1 MRGRLICGALALFA
15 VFAFREARAEVE
27 QVWAQGV
34 SAEGGWQNSEQWY
47 NGCWAAC
54 ATDML
59 AWWKKNV
66 SAAFDLSGCTMGTS
80 EEINRVFDKN
90 PYFGDNGDYV
100 WKGLEYVMTNS
111 VSALSITY
119 PKKIYQYLDD
129 PWIYRFYVPL
139 ELSAQGYL
147 IYQRGWLKAEKEKV
161 EKALGDFMDA
171 KGKLIAAL
179 GDERHVWVLYGVERE
194 KASGK
199 YTRIWVTNS
208 SSDGKWTPGLQEFS
222 AKYSTWEEK
231 ERLTF
236 QRWFKIKEWDPY
248 YEEYVYNDTLEQI
261 SPYELTYLSISEDV
275 LLGASGAPAFRKLY
289 AVREEDAVLAS
300 AKPSGTHLEIVGPP
314 RYSDLKYQLV
324 ETDSLASGAWQ
335 TATAEEGTTADGRV
349 LYRVPLGT
357 GRKSA
362 FFRLDVSPGKAE

>member
-1 MRGRLICGALALFA
+1 
-15 VFAFREARAEVE
+15 VE
-27 QVWAQGV
+27 
-34 SAEGGWQNSEQWY
+34 
-47 NGCWAAC
+47 
-54 ATDML
+54 
-59 AWWKKNV
+59 
-66 SAAFDLSGCTMGTS
+66 
-80 EEINRVFDKN
+80 
-90 PYFGDNGDYV
+90 
-100 WKGLEYVMTNS
+100 LE
-111 VSALSITY
+111 
-119 PKKIYQYLDD
+119 D
-129 PWIYRFYVPL
+129 PT
-139 ELSAQGYL
+139 QGYL
-147 IYQRGWLKAEKEKV
+147 IYQRGWLKAEKAKV

-194 KASGK
+194 KESGK

-208 SSDGKWTPGLQEFS
+208 SSDGKWVPGLQEFS
-222 AKYSTWEEK
+222 AKYMTWNGKDLISFTRTFYNEE
-231 ERLTF
+231 EDEDET
-236 QRWFKIKEWDPY
+236 
-248 YEEYVYNDTLEQI
+248 EQI
-261 SPYELTYLSISEDV
+261 SPDELTYLSISEDV

-300 AKPSGTHLEIVGPP
+300 AKHSGTHLEIVGPP

-362 FFRLDVSPGKAE
+362 FFRLDVSPGEAK

>member
-1 MRGRLICGALALFA
+1 MRGRLVYGALALFA
-15 VFAFREARAEVE
+15 VFACRELRAEVE

-34 SAEGGWQNSEQWY
+34 TLSGGWQNSMQWY
-47 NGCWAAC
+47 DGCWAAC

-80 EEINRVFDKN
+80 KEINEVFDKN

-111 VSALSITY
+111 VSALAITY
-119 PKKIYQYLDD
+119 PKRIYQDRENAR
-129 PWIYRFYVPL
+129 IFRFYVEL
-139 ELSAQGYL
+139 EDSTQGYL
-147 IYQRGWLKAEKEKV
+147 IYQRGWLNAEKEKV

-194 KASGK
+194 KTSGK

-208 SSDGKWTPGLQEFS
+208 TSDGEWVPGLQEFS
-222 AKYSTWEEK
+222 ANYGMGTSGESLWFTRTFLSGYKDKETEEWI
-231 ERLTF
+231 E
-236 QRWFKIKEWDPY
+236 Y
-248 YEEYVYNDTLEQI
+248 YATEQI
-261 SPYELTYLSISEDV
+261 SPFELTYLSISEDV

-300 AKPSGTHLEIVGPP
+300 AKHSGTHFEIVGPP

-335 TATAEEGTTADGRV
+335 GATAEEGTTADGRV